1 MDGVSARAY
10 GSQGQQ
16 RSLVLALKLAEAD
29 VLEQEGGEAPVILL
43 DDVMSEL
50 DAGRQ
55 HYLLNRL
62 DGRQVFLTCCE
73 PARSSAWRKARC
85 LKCGEEKFMYLHL
98 GQDTVIKMDE
108 IVGIFNMETSTISKT
123 TRNYL
128 AQAEKAGKVV
138 NVSMELPKSFV
149 LCRDSQNRETVYISQ
164 ISSSTLLKR
173 TGYIDE
179 ISNV

>member
-1 MDGVSARAY
+1 
-10 GSQGQQ
+10 
-16 RSLVLALKLAEAD
+16 
-29 VLEQEGGEAPVILL
+29 
-43 DDVMSEL
+43 
-50 DAGRQ
+50 
-55 HYLLNRL
+55 
-62 DGRQVFLTCCE
+62 
-73 PARSSAWRKARC
+73 
-85 LKCGEEKFMYLHL
+85 MYLHL

-138 NVSMELPKSFV
+138 NVRMELPKSFV

-173 TGYIDE
+173 RGTSTKFPMFETVEGEHHATHASKMPALRETGQLVPRMGSENTGGIPLRE
-179 ISNV
+179 MRRMLERRAG

>member
-1 MDGVSARAY
+1 
-10 GSQGQQ
+10 
-16 RSLVLALKLAEAD
+16 
-29 VLEQEGGEAPVILL
+29 
-43 DDVMSEL
+43 
-50 DAGRQ
+50 
-55 HYLLNRL
+55 
-62 DGRQVFLTCCE
+62 
-73 PARSSAWRKARC
+73 
-85 LKCGEEKFMYLHL
+85 MYLHL

-138 NVSMELPKSFV
+138 NVSMGRSDMLS
-149 LCRDSQNRETVYISQ
+149 SQNRETVYISQ